1 MHVQYPPDEGIG
13 VEITDF
19 DLAKVTPDEVS
30 ELRDLVYRHKLLV
43 FRGQRMDEER
53 YLAMARRFGRPQ
65 IYFQAHYHHPDH
77 PEIFVSSNVPKD
89 GKKVGVAGTGRFWHT
104 DYSFFDEPLSTTF
117 VYPQIIPKSGKRET
131 YYIDMERVYRE
142 LPEGLRA
149 RVEGT
154 RSFHEVT
161 WYYKVQP
168 SDMDRAIIDL
178 VRQIRAE
185 APGAVH
191 PTVIRHPITGARFLY
206 VSEGFTTRVEG
217 LDYETSGAL
226 LAELFAFIGQERF
239 IHVHAWREGDVL
251 YWDNRGLL
259 HRASETRSGEPSMS
273 YRIGVYDGL
282 PFYALE
288 SAKNH
293 AAV

>member
-1 MHVQYPPDEGIG
+1 MHVQRPLDEGIG

-142 LPEGLRA
+142 LPEGLRT
-149 RVEGT
+149 RIEGT

-168 SDMDRAIIDL
+168 SDIDRAIIDL

-226 LAELFAFIGQERF
+226 LDELFAFIGQERF
-239 IHVHAWREGDVL
+239 IHVHPWQEGDVL

-259 HRASETRSGEPSMS
+259 HRASEIRSGEPSMS

-288 SAKNH
+288 GARDH